1 VGRDI
6 RDLQSRERPGDA
18 ESVGSVESTVV
29 GLEDEA
35 SGDVFSALT
44 SATARSLVAELHRE
58 PATQSELADRVDTSL
73 QNANYHL
80 GRLVDAGVVAV
91 VDELYSEKGN
101 EMSVYGAVGQP
112 FVLIAGGDENLD
124 ALRRALTV
132 RGTDEAPAAG
142 D

>member
-1 VGRDI
+1 MRRDI
-6 RDLQSRERPGDA
+6 RDLQSRDPSGDA
-18 ESVGSVESTVV
+18 ESGEPTVV
-29 GLEDEA
+29 GLDTER

-44 SATARSLVAELHRE
+44 SETARSLVAELHRQ

-124 ALRRALTV
+124 AVRRALTV
-132 RGTDEAPAAG
+132 RGTDEASAAG

>member
-6 RDLQSRERPGDA
+6 RDLQSRDPSADA
-18 ESVGSVESTVV
+18 HLAAPTVV
-29 GLEDEA
+29 GLDAEH

-44 SATARSLVAELHRE
+44 SATARSIVAELHRE

-80 GRLVDAGVVAV
+80 GRLVDAGVVTV

-112 FVLIAGGDENLD
+112 FVLIAGGDEHLD
-124 ALRRALTV
+124 AVRRALTV